1 VRSPSVRV
9 VGFAAARETGRLVLR
24 ANVALLILLT
34 EYYQLANCS
43 SHLEDKIS
51 LSERKPT
58 KPDWRKAMNPT
69 PFAILGLSLF
79 MGPALAQTS
88 PATAVPPATESAAK
102 AAFGVLPGRWV
113 RVQGGYVITINSVDA
128 DGRLDASY
136 ANPRPLPFHTA
147 VATSDGNSLKLFF
160 ELRAAGY
167 NGSTHTLSYDAA
179 NDRLTGVYDQ
189 VVVKQKF
196 DVVFVRDK

>member
-1 VRSPSVRV
+1 MTP
-9 VGFAAARETGRLVLR
+9 
-24 ANVALLILLT
+24 
-34 EYYQLANCS
+34 
-43 SHLEDKIS
+43 
-51 LSERKPT
+51 
-58 KPDWRKAMNPT
+58 M
-69 PFAILGLSLF
+69 PFAIVGLSLF
-79 MGPALAQTS
+79 MTPALAQTQLS
-88 PATAVPPATESAAK
+88 PAISVPPAKESAAR

-147 VATSDGNSLKLFF
+147 VASSDGNSLKLFF

-167 NGSTHTLSYDAA
+167 NGSTYTLSYDAA
-179 NDRLTGVYDQ
+179 NDLLTGIYDQ

-196 DVVFVRDK
+196 EVVFVRSKS

>member
-1 VRSPSVRV
+1 
-9 VGFAAARETGRLVLR
+9 
-24 ANVALLILLT
+24 
-34 EYYQLANCS
+34 
-43 SHLEDKIS
+43 
-51 LSERKPT
+51 
-58 KPDWRKAMNPT
+58 MNPM
-69 PFAILGLSLF
+69 PFVIVVLSLF
-79 MGPALAQTS
+79 INPALAQTQLPPPTS
-88 PATAVPPATESAAK
+88 VPLATESAGK
-102 AAFGVLPGRWV
+102 AAFGVLSGRWV

-136 ANPRPLPFHTA
+136 ANPRPLPFHAA

-167 NGSTHTLSYDAA
+167 NGSTYALSYDAA

-196 DVVFVRDK
+196 EVVFVRSKS

>member
-1 VRSPSVRV
+1 M
-9 VGFAAARETGRLVLR
+9 
-24 ANVALLILLT
+24 
-34 EYYQLANCS
+34 
-43 SHLEDKIS
+43 
-51 LSERKPT
+51 KPT
-58 KPDWRKAMNPT
+58 L
-69 PFAILGLSLF
+69 FAILGLSLF
-79 MGPALAQTS
+79 MSPALAQTS
-88 PATAVPPATESAAK
+88 PATSVPPATESATR
-102 AAFGVLPGRWV
+102 AAFGALPGRWV

-147 VATSDGNSLKLFF
+147 VATSDGNGLKLFF

-167 NGSTHTLSYDAA
+167 NGSTYTLSYDAA

-196 DVVFVRDK
+196 DVVFVRDKS

>member
-1 VRSPSVRV
+1 
-9 VGFAAARETGRLVLR
+9 
-24 ANVALLILLT
+24 
-34 EYYQLANCS
+34 
-43 SHLEDKIS
+43 LEK
-51 LSERKPT
+51 
-58 KPDWRKAMNPT
+58 KAMNPIL
-69 PFAILGLSLF
+69 FAIVGLSLLII
-79 MGPALAQTS
+79 PARAQTQIS
-88 PATAVPPATESAAK
+88 PPTPEPPATESAAK

-147 VATSDGNSLKLFF
+147 VATTDGNSLKLFF
-160 ELRAAGY
+160 EIRSAGY
-167 NGSTHTLSYDAA
+167 NGSTYTLTYDAA

-196 DVVFVRDK
+196 EVVFVRLKS

>member
-1 VRSPSVRV
+1 M
-9 VGFAAARETGRLVLR
+9 
-24 ANVALLILLT
+24 NAL
-34 EYYQLANCS
+34 
-43 SHLEDKIS
+43 
-51 LSERKPT
+51 
-58 KPDWRKAMNPT
+58 

-79 MGPALAQTS
+79 MSPALAQTS
-88 PATAVPPATESAAK
+88 PATSVPPATESAAR

-160 ELRAAGY
+160 ELRAAGD
-167 NGSTHTLSYDAA
+167 NGSTYTLSYDAA
-179 NDRLTGVYDQ
+179 NDRRTGVCDPGA
-189 VVVKQKF
+189 VM
-196 DVVFVRDK
+196 R

>member
-1 VRSPSVRV
+1 
-9 VGFAAARETGRLVLR
+9 
-24 ANVALLILLT
+24 LIG
-34 EYYQLANCS
+34 E
-43 SHLEDKIS
+43 
-51 LSERKPT
+51 
-58 KPDWRKAMNPT
+58 KAMNRM
-69 PFAILGLSLF
+69 PFAIIGLSLSII
-79 MGPALAQTS
+79 PAWAQTQLS
-88 PATAVPPATESAAK
+88 PPTLVPPATESAAK
-102 AAFGVLPGRWV
+102 ATFGVLSGRWV

-147 VATSDGNSLKLFF
+147 VATSDGNNLKLFF

-167 NGSTHTLSYDAA
+167 GGSTYTLTYDAA

-196 DVVFVRDK
+196 EVVFVRSRS